1 MLMGQFKVSEKRVD
15 HRPADAVVTPLLQ
28 LYFFLTLSN
37 GGVKSVTNGLFK
49 SLTFKV
55 ISLITLPLFL
65 PNTAWISIGNDVIYF
80 FMIQTYHFY

>member
-15 HRPADAVVTPLLQ
+15 HRPADAVVTGLLQ

-49 SLTFKV
+49 SLTFKE
-55 ISLITLPLFL
+55 ISQIRLITLFL

-80 FMIQTYHFY
+80 F